1 MYGTTGL
8 PIFRLILTV
17 NTQRQ
22 LCALDIPRTS
32 LGNTETATR
41 AFNDRMNMQAS
52 YIYAGDVSEGYCGS
66 LSRSFPLTGRMLLLW
81 AVCLDS

>member
-1 MYGTTGL
+1 
-8 PIFRLILTV
+8 
-17 NTQRQ
+17 
-22 LCALDIPRTS
+22 
-32 LGNTETATR
+32 
-41 AFNDRMNMQAS
+41 MQAS